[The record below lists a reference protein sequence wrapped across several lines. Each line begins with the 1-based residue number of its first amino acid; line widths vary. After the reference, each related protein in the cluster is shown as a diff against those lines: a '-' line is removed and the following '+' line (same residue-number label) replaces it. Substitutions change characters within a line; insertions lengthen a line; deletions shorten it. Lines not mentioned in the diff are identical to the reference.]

1 VKIWNKI
8 YKNLGVAMNTF
19 KSSLIW
25 LAGLSLLIQVAAA
38 ALPFNWFGDD
48 GTMPSLAPMLDQS
61 KPAVVN
67 IATRSHVRVQD
78 NPLLNDPF
86 FRHFFNVPKQQARQ
100 RSKQS
105 LGSGVIFDA
114 KQGLVLTNNHVIH
127 RADEITVSLT
137 DGRSLQAEL
146 VGSDPA
152 TDVALIRIPAEDLT
166 ALPLADSDQLRVGDF
181 VVAIGN
187 PFGLGQT
194 VTSGIVSAL
203 GRSGLGIEGYEN
215 FIQTDASINP
225 GNSGGA
231 LVNLRGELVG
241 INTAIFSPGQNSG
254 NIGIGFAIPSNMVKQ
269 ITDQLLE
276 FGEVHRAYLGVQMQD
291 ISEELAKA
299 FDIESGRG
307 AVVTRVI
314 KDSAAAEA
322 GLEVG
327 DVILSIHGTKLVNA
341 DTLRN
346 TIGLLMV
353 GQTVELD
360 ILRDGEEMTL
370 SATVKETQK
379 QAQKA
384 AAHPKLRGASF
395 GDIEESS
402 PYYQHIKGVMT
413 FSVKR
418 DSPAWNAGLRTND
431 IITSVN
437 KQPIVNLEEFKPLAH
452 NDGEDL
458 LLNIT
463 RKQRSM
469 FLLLR

>member
-1 VKIWNKI
+1 
-8 YKNLGVAMNTF
+8 MMTMTRF
-19 KSSLIW
+19 KTSLVW
-25 LAGLSLLIQVAAA
+25 LAGISLLAQVAVA
-38 ALPFNWFGDD
+38 ALPFSWFD
-48 GTMPSLAPMLDQS
+48 GEGKMPTLAPMLEQS

-67 IATRSHVRVQD
+67 IATQSHVQVRD

-86 FRHFFNVPKQQARQ
+86 FRKFFNIPEQQPRQ

-114 KQGLVLTNNHVIH
+114 KEGLVLTNNHVIH

-137 DGRSLQAEL
+137 DGRSFQAEL

-152 TDVALIRIPAEDLT
+152 TDVALIKIPAENLS

-241 INTAIFSPGQNSG
+241 INTAIFSPGQKAG

-276 FGEVHRAYLGVQMQD
+276 YGEVRRAHLGVQMQD
-291 ISEELAKA
+291 INSELAKA
-299 FDIESGRG
+299 FDIKSGGG
-307 AVVTRVI
+307 AVVTRI
-314 KDSAAAEA
+314 AKDSAAESA
-322 GLEVG
+322 GLQVG
-327 DVILSIHGTKLVNA
+327 DVVTAIDGHRLLNA
-341 DTLRN
+341 DSLRN

-353 GQTVELD
+353 GQTIELT
-360 ILRDGEEMTL
+360 ILRDGEQKTL
-370 SATVKETQK
+370 KAKVKEMQK
-379 QAQKA
+379 QVSQNDV
-384 AAHPKLRGASF
+384 HPKLSGATF

-402 PYYQHIKGVMT
+402 PYFGKIDGVMVY
-413 FSVKR
+413 SVKR
-418 DSPAWNAGLRTND
+418 GSAAENAGLHAKD

-437 KQPIVNLEEFKPLAH
+437 KQTIKNLEDFKPLVF
-452 NDGEDL
+452 NNGKQL

-463 RKQRSM
+463 RNGRAM
-469 FLLLR
+469 FLILR